1 MMIKKIPFYA
11 KLAYLLISIISL
23 VYIAIVGQTI
33 IAPIVFAFLFA
44 FLLLPFAD
52 FLENKC
58 QLSRTLSSFVAILT
72 LVIAIF
78 TILILLG
85 SQMSDLAQDWPA
97 FKLQLMGVVTN
108 FQNWISDTFHINA
121 KEQLDYISSSATRAF
136 STGTT
141 LIGHTILSIS
151 SVLLFL
157 VLIFLYSFFILLHR
171 RLLLRFVVAVFPE
184 KHSVTVYEVV
194 RQIQFIVKRYIFGIF
209 LQMAIVTI
217 VACVSFSIIG
227 IKYAFLL
234 GLITGIFN
242 VIPYIGIFT
251 ALLIAVLITFATMG
265 LSQVLLVILIMVS
278 IHLIDGNF
286 IMPKI
291 VGSKVKINTLIALLG
306 LVIGEMVWG
315 ITGMILSIPVIAI
328 FKVIFDRIEDLKPWG
343 MLLGEDDSEPERKP
357 AIKEVKEDEINLEK
371 GNDI

>member
-1 MMIKKIPFYA
+1 
-11 KLAYLLISIISL
+11 
-23 VYIAIVGQTI
+23 
-33 IAPIVFAFLFA
+33 
-44 FLLLPFAD
+44 
-52 FLENKC
+52 
-58 QLSRTLSSFVAILT
+58 
-72 LVIAIF
+72 
-78 TILILLG
+78 
-85 SQMSDLAQDWPA
+85 
-97 FKLQLMGVVTN
+97 
-108 FQNWISDTFHINA
+108 
-121 KEQLDYISSSATRAF
+121 
-136 STGTT
+136 
-141 LIGHTILSIS
+141 
-151 SVLLFL
+151 
-157 VLIFLYSFFILLHR
+157 
-171 RLLLRFVVAVFPE
+171 LRFVVAVFPE